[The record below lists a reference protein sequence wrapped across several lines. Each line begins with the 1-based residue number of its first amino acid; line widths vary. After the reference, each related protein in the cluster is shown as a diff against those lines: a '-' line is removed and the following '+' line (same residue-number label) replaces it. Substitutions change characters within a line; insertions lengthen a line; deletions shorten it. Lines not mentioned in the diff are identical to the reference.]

1 MKKTKKIII
10 IVIGVLLILA
20 LIFLIYLK
28 VAFISKSE
36 VKDII
41 TDNMN
46 VNSSDVYFES
56 IDLELD
62 KNYYEV
68 ELYYQNKDYEYKID
82 AKEGKIIYTD
92 FYQANNNQNTSINS
106 SNNNTNNNN
115 NSNTNESTNNG
126 NASNSNTTTITMDE
140 ARDIALNHA
149 STNINSITHLR
160 TERDY
165 ENNTLVYEVDFIYN
179 SYEYDYKIDAV
190 TGAIIS
196 YDVDSIYD

>member
-41 TDNMN
+41 AANMN
-46 VNSSDVYFES
+46 VNVNDLYFES

-62 KNYYEV
+62 KGIYEV
-68 ELYYQNKDYEYKID
+68 EVYYHNDDYEYKID
-82 AKEGKIIYTD
+82 AKSATEGGRIIYTD
-92 FYQANNNQNTSINS
+92 FKYFTNSIIG
-106 SNNNTNNNN
+106 NN
-115 NSNTNESTNNG
+115 NSNTNESTNNE

-179 SYEYDYKIDAV
+179 NYEYDYKINAN
-190 TGAIIS
+190 TE
-196 YDVDSIYD
+196 

>member
-1 MKKTKKIII
+1 MKNTKKIII

-41 TDNMN
+41 AANMN
-46 VNSSDVYFES
+46 VNVNDLYFES

-62 KNYYEV
+62 KGIYEV
-68 ELYYQNKDYEYKID
+68 EVYYHNDDYEYKID
-82 AKEGKIIYTD
+82 AKSATEGGRIIYTD
-92 FYQANNNQNTSINS
+92 FKYFTNSIID
-106 SNNNTNNNN
+106 NN
-115 NSNTNESTNNG
+115 NSNTNESTNNE

-179 SYEYDYKIDAV
+179 NYEYDYKIDAA
-190 TGAIIS
+190 TGTIIS

>member
-41 TDNMN
+41 AANMN
-46 VNSSDVYFES
+46 VNVNDLYFES

-62 KNYYEV
+62 KGIYEV
-68 ELYYQNKDYEYKID
+68 EVYYHNDDYEYKID
-82 AKEGKIIYTD
+82 AKSATEGGRIIYTD
-92 FYQANNNQNTSINS
+92 FKYFTNSIID
-106 SNNNTNNNN
+106 NN
-115 NSNTNESTNNG
+115 NSNTNESTNNE

-179 SYEYDYKIDAV
+179 NYEYDYKIDAA
-190 TGAIIS
+190 TGTIIS

>member
-165 ENNTLVYEVDFIYN
+165 ENNTLVYEIDFIYN
-179 SYEYDYKIDAV
+179 NYEYDYKIDAA
-190 TGAIIS
+190 TGTIIS

>member
-1 MKKTKKIII
+1 MKNTKKIII

-41 TDNMN
+41 AANMN
-46 VNSSDVYFES
+46 VNVNDLYFES

-62 KNYYEV
+62 KGIYEV
-68 ELYYQNKDYEYKID
+68 EVYYHNDDYEYKID
-82 AKEGKIIYTD
+82 AKSATEGGRSIYTD
-92 FYQANNNQNTSINS
+92 FKYFTNSIID
-106 SNNNTNNNN
+106 NN
-115 NSNTNESTNNG
+115 NSNTNESTNNE
-126 NASNSNTTTITMDE
+126 NASNSNTTTITIDE

-179 SYEYDYKIDAV
+179 NYEYDYKIDAA
-190 TGAIIS
+190 TGTIIS

>member
-41 TDNMN
+41 AANMN
-46 VNSSDVYFES
+46 VNVNDLYFES

-62 KNYYEV
+62 KGIYEV
-68 ELYYQNKDYEYKID
+68 EVYYHNDDYEYKID
-82 AKEGKIIYTD
+82 AKSATEGGRIIYTD
-92 FYQANNNQNTSINS
+92 FKYFTNSIID
-106 SNNNTNNNN
+106 NN
-115 NSNTNESTNNG
+115 NSNTNSSTNNE

-179 SYEYDYKIDAV
+179 SYEYDYKIDAA
-190 TGAIIS
+190 TGTIIS

>member
-1 MKKTKKIII
+1 MKNTKKIII

-41 TDNMN
+41 AANMN
-46 VNSSDVYFES
+46 VNVNDLYFES

-62 KNYYEV
+62 KGIYEV
-68 ELYYQNKDYEYKID
+68 EVYYHNDDYEYKID
-82 AKEGKIIYTD
+82 AKSATEGGRIIYTD
-92 FYQANNNQNTSINS
+92 FKYFTNSIID
-106 SNNNTNNNN
+106 NN
-115 NSNTNESTNNG
+115 NSNTNESTNNE

-179 SYEYDYKIDAV
+179 SYEYDYKIDAA
-190 TGAIIS
+190 TGTIIS

>member
-1 MKKTKKIII
+1 MKNTKKIII

-41 TDNMN
+41 AANMN
-46 VNSSDVYFES
+46 VNVNDLYFES

-62 KNYYEV
+62 KGIYEV
-68 ELYYQNKDYEYKID
+68 EVYYHNDDYEYKID
-82 AKEGKIIYTD
+82 AKSATEGGRIIYTD
-92 FYQANNNQNTSINS
+92 FKYFTNSIID
-106 SNNNTNNNN
+106 NN
-115 NSNTNESTNNG
+115 NSNTNESTNNE
-126 NASNSNTTTITMDE
+126 NASNSNTTTITIDE

-179 SYEYDYKIDAV
+179 NYEYDYKIDAA
-190 TGAIIS
+190 TGTIIS

>member
-41 TDNMN
+41 AANMN
-46 VNSSDVYFES
+46 VNVNDLYFES

-62 KNYYEV
+62 KGIYEV
-68 ELYYQNKDYEYKID
+68 EVYYHNDDYEYKID
-82 AKEGKIIYTD
+82 AKSATEGGRIIYTD
-92 FYQANNNQNTSINS
+92 FKYFTNSIID
-106 SNNNTNNNN
+106 NN
-115 NSNTNESTNNG
+115 NSNTNSSTNNE

-179 SYEYDYKIDAV
+179 NYEYDYKIDAA
-190 TGAIIS
+190 TGTIIS

>member
-1 MKKTKKIII
+1 MKKAKKIII

-41 TDNMN
+41 AANMN
-46 VNSSDVYFES
+46 VNVNDLYFES

-62 KNYYEV
+62 KGIYEV
-68 ELYYQNKDYEYKID
+68 EVYYHNDDYEYKID
-82 AKEGKIIYTD
+82 AKSATEGGRIIYTD
-92 FYQANNNQNTSINS
+92 FKYFTNSIID
-106 SNNNTNNNN
+106 NN
-115 NSNTNESTNNG
+115 NSNTNSSTNNE

-179 SYEYDYKIDAV
+179 NYEYDYKIDAA
-190 TGAIIS
+190 TGTIIS

>member
-41 TDNMN
+41 AANMN
-46 VNSSDVYFES
+46 VNVNDLYFES

-62 KNYYEV
+62 KGIYEV
-68 ELYYQNKDYEYKID
+68 EVYYHNDDYEYKID
-82 AKEGKIIYTD
+82 AKSATEGGRIIYTD
-92 FYQANNNQNTSINS
+92 FKYFTNSIID
-106 SNNNTNNNN
+106 NN
-115 NSNTNESTNNG
+115 NSNTNESTNNE
-126 NASNSNTTTITMDE
+126 NASNSNTTTITIDE

-179 SYEYDYKIDAV
+179 NYEYDYKIDAA
-190 TGAIIS
+190 TGTIIS

>member
-28 VAFISKSE
+28 VAFISKNE

-41 TDNMN
+41 AANMN
-46 VNSSDVYFES
+46 VNVNDLYFES

-62 KNYYEV
+62 KGIYEV
-68 ELYYQNKDYEYKID
+68 EVYYHNDDYEYKID
-82 AKEGKIIYTD
+82 AKSATEGGRIIYTD
-92 FYQANNNQNTSINS
+92 FKYFTNSIID
-106 SNNNTNNNN
+106 NN
-115 NSNTNESTNNG
+115 NSNTNESTNNE

-165 ENNTLVYEVDFIYN
+165 KNNTLVYEVDFIYN
-179 SYEYDYKIDAV
+179 NYEYDYKIDAA
-190 TGAIIS
+190 TGTIIS

>member
-46 VNSSDVYFES
+46 VNSSDVCFES

-179 SYEYDYKIDAV
+179 SYEYDYKIDAA
-190 TGAIIS
+190 TGTIIS

>member
-41 TDNMN
+41 AANMN
-46 VNSSDVYFES
+46 VNVNDLYFES

-62 KNYYEV
+62 KGIYEV
-68 ELYYQNKDYEYKID
+68 EVYYHNDDYEYKID
-82 AKEGKIIYTD
+82 AKSATEGGRIIYTD
-92 FYQANNNQNTSINS
+92 FKYFTNSIID
-106 SNNNTNNNN
+106 NN
-115 NSNTNESTNNG
+115 NSNTNSSTNNE
-126 NASNSNTTTITMDE
+126 NASNSNTTTITIDE

-179 SYEYDYKIDAV
+179 NYEYDYKIDAA
-190 TGAIIS
+190 TGTIIS